1 MEVTWCGLR
10 LPVTWLRP
18 SVASWWPSRS
28 RLGPHLGLDGLSL
41 LVLADAA
48 VVLGPLGAVIWLG
61 RGGRGLLGHWG
72 GRDGPLLHLLLDQ
85 LGLLVHPQR
94 LVILGPLGG
103 VVWLAGPAL
112 SRHTGRGAGGMEA
125 GLRLA
130 VAALVSSSS
139 STSVTAIVAAR
150 GRTTA
155 NLLVDHLLGSLDG
168 LWRSFKHDIL
178 LTCAL
183 RGVLVDLAVG
193 AAVTADGGDG
203 LPTLP
208 HHQPHL
214 VTGHSNGLSD
224 IIAAAAATTLVI
236 TSS

>member
-10 LPVTWLRP
+10 LPVTWLGP
-18 SVASWWPSRS
+18 SVASWWPSWS

-48 VVLGPLGAVIWLG
+48 VVLGPLGAVVWLG

-72 GRDGPLLHLLLDQ
+72 GGDGSLLHLLLDQ

-103 VVWLAGPAL
+103 VVWLARPAL
-112 SRHTGRGAGGMEA
+112 TRHTGWGAGGMEA

-130 VAALVSSSS
+130 VAALVSASS

-155 NLLVDHLLGSLDG
+155 NLLVNHLLGSLDG
-168 LWRSFKHDIL
+168 LWRSFQHDVL
-178 LTCAL
+178 LTSAL
-183 RGVLVDLAVG
+183 GGVLVDLAVG
-193 AAVTADGGDG
+193 AAVTADGRDG
-203 LPTLP
+203 LPALP

-214 VTGHSNGLSD
+214 VTGHSNGLGD
-224 IIAAAAATTLVI
+224 IITAAATTLVI